1 MSKFR
6 NFILGVASLVFA
18 FVGTADAQDAAKGE
32 KVFKK
37 CRACHAVGEGAKN
50 KVGPHLNDL
59 FGRTAGTLDGFKYS
73 KAMVEAGTAGLV
85 WDDDTISEY
94 LAKPRGFI
102 PKNRMSFSGLK
113 KEQERTSVI
122 AYLKQF
128 SADQAEAAKQVT
140 PASKGTAEMAV
151 AAAPKAPATTPVPDH
166 GVFKLGRKALPE
178 EVSAWDID
186 VRPDGTGLPQGRGTV
201 ARGEELYSEKCAH
214 CHGDFGEG
222 IDRWPILAGGHDTLT
237 DDRPEKTVGSYW
249 PYLSTVYDYVRRAMP
264 FGDARSL
271 SDDDVYAITAFILYL
286 NDVVDDEEF
295 ELSHENFNGIT
306 LPNAQN
312 FIADGRAKEP
322 HYASGV
328 EPCMKDCRKGPA
340 KVTMRARV
348 LDVTPD
354 AGGEDEGAV
363 AID

>member
-6 NFILGVASLVFA
+6 NTALGIAGLMFA
-18 FVGTADAQDAAKGE
+18 LAGAADAQDAAKGE
-32 KVFKK
+32 KIFKK

-50 KVGPHLNDL
+50 KVGPHLNEL
-59 FGRTAGTLDGFKYS
+59 FGRTAGSLDGFKYS
-73 KAMVEAGTAGLV
+73 KAMIEAGAAGLV
-85 WDDDTISEY
+85 WDDDTVSEY

-113 KEQERTSVI
+113 KEQDRAAVI
-122 AYLKQF
+122 AYLKRF
-128 SADQAEAAKQVT
+128 SAGQAEAEKQAT
-140 PASKGTAEMAV
+140 PASKGKVEPAV
-151 AAAPKAPATTPVPDH
+151 AAASKAPVRTPIPDH
-166 GVFKLGRKALPE
+166 GVFKLGRIALPG

-186 VRPDGTGLPQGRGTV
+186 VRPDGAGLPKGRGTV
-201 ARGEELYSEKCAH
+201 ARGEELYSELCAH

-295 ELSHENFNGIT
+295 ELSHENFKGIS

-322 HYASGV
+322 HYATGV
-328 EPCMKDCRKGPA
+328 EPCMKDCLEGPA
-340 KVTMRARV
+340 EVTMRARV

-354 AGGEDEGAV
+354 AGGDDEGAV